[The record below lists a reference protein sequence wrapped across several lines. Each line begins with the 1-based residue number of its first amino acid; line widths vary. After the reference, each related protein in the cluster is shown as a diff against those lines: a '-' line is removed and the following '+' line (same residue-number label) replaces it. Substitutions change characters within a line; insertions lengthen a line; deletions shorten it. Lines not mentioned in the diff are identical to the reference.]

1 MTPPYSPQDRFLGS
15 HESHVCSGVYFSNI
29 FKSDL
34 VFGEE
39 AKLVIHC
46 S

>member
-1 MTPPYSPQDRFLGS
+1 MTPPYSPQERFLG
-15 HESHVCSGVYFSNI
+15 SHVCSGVYFSNI

-34 VFGEE
+34 FFGEE
-39 AKLVIHC
+39 AKIDKIVIHC